1 MNWIR
6 DRVWLRVSV
15 IAAISIALWGGLANG
30 EEGEWRV
37 ELPPFSG
44 VMERVSGDWER
55 LDERI
60 FRQGD
65 GTVAPTILLFGRD
78 EWVDYRLEVRA
89 RLMDESGGLLV
100 FFRYRD
106 EHRTLWWG
114 LSAKEGN
121 PSGIGWDRWDYRG
134 IIPKTGVPQL
144 IEKGKWYE
152 ISLLVRGREIMGYLD
167 GNVMIEFTL
176 PDEDTHTSGKLGLG
190 TWKAAAE
197 FEFLELEELG
207 GEVIPGPPSL
217 RGRIL
222 VRGVEEVPVPNAEVS
237 GPFGTI
243 IADLQGEF
251 FVQELIP
258 GRNSITI
265 AAPGF
270 VTQRAVI
277 NLEEGETVK
286 TFYLRPRILI
296 DGGKMLFFR
305 EYERD
310 GGMPR
315 GDLFLLYP
323 GSGVERNITQWPG
336 AYFSPHWSPNGSMIA
351 FYTLD
356 SREIFAIS
364 AQGGEMER
372 IAPGI
377 APCWSPDGQRLL
389 FLNAG
394 RLWSSKADG
403 SEFVF
408 LFESPTYIETYSW
421 SPEGNSVL
429 FESQSHIYVVN
440 ADGGELR
447 EVAYP
452 GGNPLWSPD
461 GETFLFISPQG
472 LMKVDIHGGDEIVI
486 APSGRFEDLQWSPDG
501 FMIAYRKWDEDPD
514 GVQRPV
520 LYLVEASGVTHYRTF
535 HSIKE
540 EIQEYRWSPWGN
552 ELVLLAGRKPPGPD
566 TIYLLDVEGKKVN
579 AIIDFPAAHL
589 QWSPDG
595 EWISFLS
602 EGGTGWDIYIIKR
615 DGTGFK
621 KLTDTPETEFQES
634 WCPSLR
640 YRGLKSTLSPPAGHG
655 S

>member
-6 DRVWLRVSV
+6 DKVWLRVSV
-15 IAAISIALWGGLANG
+15 TAAISIAMWGGLVNG
-30 EEGEWRV
+30 EESEWRV
-37 ELPPFSG
+37 ELPSFSG
-44 VMERVSGDWER
+44 VIERVSGDWER

-65 GTVAPTILLFGRD
+65 GMIAPTILLFGRN
-78 EWVDYRLEVRA
+78 EWTDYQLKMRA
-89 RLMDESGGLLV
+89 RLMDEAGGLLV

-114 LSAKEGN
+114 LTGQEGN

-134 IIPKTGVPQL
+134 IIPKTGVLQS
-144 IEKGKWYE
+144 IEGGKWYG
-152 ISLLVRGREIMGYLD
+152 ISLLVRGREVKGYLD
-167 GNVMIEFTL
+167 GNVMIEYTL
-176 PDEDTHTSGKLGLG
+176 PDDGTHTSGKLGLG
-190 TWKAAAE
+190 TWKAVAE
-197 FEFLELEELG
+197 FEVLELEELG
-207 GEVIPGPPSL
+207 AEVIPGPPSL

-222 VRGVEEVPVPNAEVS
+222 VRGVEEVPVPNAEIRGS
-237 GPFGTI
+237 FGTI
-243 IADLQGEF
+243 NADLQGEF

-258 GRNSITI
+258 GRNIITI

-270 VTQRAVI
+270 VTQKAI
-277 NLEEGETVK
+277 FNLEEGENDKV
-286 TFYLRPRILI
+286 FHLRPRIRI
-296 DGGKMLFFR
+296 DGGKILFFR

-310 GGMPR
+310 AGMPR

-323 GSGVERNITQWPG
+323 GSGAERNITQLPG
-336 AYFSPHWSPNGSMIA
+336 AYFSPRWSPDGSMIA

-364 AQGGEMER
+364 AEGGEMER

-377 APCWSPDGQRLL
+377 SPRWSPDGQMLL
-389 FLNAG
+389 FLNGG

-403 SEFVF
+403 SEFGF
-408 LFESPTYIETYSW
+408 LSESSTYIKDYSW
-421 SPEGNSVL
+421 SPLGNHVL
-429 FESQSHIYVVN
+429 FESQSHIYMVN

-447 EVAYP
+447 EFAYP

-461 GETFLFISPQG
+461 GETFLFMSPQG
-472 LMKVDIHGGDEIVI
+472 LMKVDIQGGNEIEI
-486 APSGRFEDLQWSPDG
+486 APSGRFKDLQWSPDG

-514 GVQRPV
+514 GMKRPV
-520 LYLVEASGVTHYRTF
+520 LYLVEANGSSRYRTF
-535 HSIKE
+535 YSIKE
-540 EIQEYRWSPWGN
+540 EIQEYRWSPRGN
-552 ELVLLAGRKPPGPD
+552 ELVLLAGRKLPRPN
-566 TIYLLDVEGKKVN
+566 TIYLMDAEGGKVEP
-579 AIIDFPAAHL
+579 IIDFPATHL

-602 EGGTGWDIYIIKR
+602 EGETGWDIYIIKR
-615 DGTGFK
+615 DGTGLK

-640 YRGLKSTLSPPAGHG
+640 
-655 S
+655 